1 MPLCCCWSSHA
12 IVYRAAK
19 NGREGERERDM
30 YREKKRFFWFG
41 LVYYFHICTGHT
53 FNSGTEHPG
62 DICWYMTLKLLILMH
77 KCFMYGRKVAEGGAT
92 AERVEW
98 RDAIV
103 QWKARKIQY
112 MSYKI
117 SVPSWLLPW
126 WKHSFLFFCAGC
138 FTSPDF
144 AACRKA
150 RERER
155 IKIHSTFSSHNV
167 TCIYD
172 FNSYFNG
179 QKAR

>member
-30 YREKKRFFWFG
+30 YREQKRFFWSG

-155 IKIHSTFSSHNV
+155 
-167 TCIYD
+167 
-172 FNSYFNG
+172 G
-179 QKAR
+179 